1 MKKKLLG
8 VCLLAIAGNALA
20 FDCSK
25 AFLQTDFV
33 ICSSPD
39 LLKAETDLEKLWHL
53 FLSDKDEVEKKVIL
67 EDQRNWIKQYAE
79 RCKVHGKGRPSE
91 AVIEAARPCV
101 KQALGDR
108 ADYLSVQIERARI
121 PTDAPTALPPDM
133 LNPRFPNQDQGNA
146 VTPQP
151 VATPAPMSQVV
162 TPPKPPPV
170 QHPSEDTGEETYT
183 KKLLKKLWHDW
194 FGK

>member
-1 MKKKLLG
+1 MKIKLLG
-8 VCLLAIAGNALA
+8 VCLLAVAGNALA

-33 ICSSPD
+33 ICSSSD

-53 FLSDKDEVEKKVIL
+53 FLSDKDEAEKKVIL
-67 EDQRNWIKQYAE
+67 EDQRNWIKQYGE
-79 RCKVHGKGRPSE
+79 RCGVHGKGRPSE

-108 ADYLSVQIERARI
+108 ADYLSVQVERAKI
-121 PTDAPTALPPDM
+121 PTEAPTALPPDV
-133 LNPRFPNQDQGNA
+133 LDPKFPNQDQSNA

-151 VATPAPMSQVV
+151 VPTPAPPPRIV
-162 TPPKPPPV
+162 TPPKPTPAP
-170 QHPSEDTGEETYT
+170 QPQESGSEETHT